1 MDLRYIYSRILLKYF
16 ISKLIH
22 NLLVLEV
29 GQVQNEGPRSLKF
42 PSQKIPDDKHEYSK
56 PNWLTDSVE
65 LDFNTW
71 IIENVQECKYY
82 ITCYIK

>member
-1 MDLRYIYSRILLKYF
+1 MFCVYI
-16 ISKLIH
+16 
-22 NLLVLEV
+22 LVLEV

-42 PSQKIPDDKHEYSK
+42 PSQKATGDIQEYTK

-71 IIENVQECKYY
+71 IIENIQESKWHYNVCNFTLFFK
-82 ITCYIK
+82 